1 MLRDLGSVKWNM
13 KIYKTGIAHHLDAL
27 RAGVQVG
34 NQFSSRI
41 GYKDQGGNRN
51 EKKEWNIAYLPNNW
65 RTFYHICFLCSKWCM
80 E

>member
-1 MLRDLGSVKWNM
+1 MKK

-41 GYKDQGGNRN
+41 GYKTVRFKN
-51 EKKEWNIAYLPNNW
+51 EQKQNDKQ
-65 RTFYHICFLCSKWCM
+65 
-80 E
+80 